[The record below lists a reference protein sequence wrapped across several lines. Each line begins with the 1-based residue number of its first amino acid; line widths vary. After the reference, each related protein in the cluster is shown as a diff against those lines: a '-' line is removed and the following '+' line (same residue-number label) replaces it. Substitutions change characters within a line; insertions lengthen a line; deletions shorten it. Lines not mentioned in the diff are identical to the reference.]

1 MKYDFDK
8 VIDRNGTAAV
18 KLEEAKEVWGR
29 ADLIPLWVADMDFGT
44 APFIVDA
51 IRKRCECEV
60 LGYTGKPDSY
70 YRAIINWVKQRYD
83 LDVTKE
89 MINFVPGIVPGIG
102 MAMNSFTRP
111 GDKVMIQPPVY
122 HPFAWV
128 TTRNERTLVT
138 NPLKWENGMY
148 RMDLDAF
155 REQVKGCKLFILCNP
170 HNPGGVVW
178 TEDELR
184 TVAEIC
190 YEEKV
195 LVFSDEIHADLTLPP
210 YKHRPFATISEKAKM
225 NSVTFMS
232 PSKAFNMP
240 GLAAS
245 HAIIFN
251 EDLRARFRKFMD
263 AGELDMGH
271 VFAFLSVEAAY
282 THGTEWLDQCLAYI
296 QGNIDYVDNFL
307 KTHVFFCP
315 RTLLNSSHIHRIQEH
330 AYNYFH
336 QAYIL
341 CDYSTICDYPT
352 DQSVHG

>member
-1 MKYDFDK
+1 M
-8 VIDRNGTAAV
+8 
-18 KLEEAKEVWGR
+18 
-29 ADLIPLWVADMDFGT
+29 
-44 APFIVDA
+44 
-51 IRKRCECEV
+51 

-111 GDKVMIQPPVY
+111 GDKVKIQPPVY
-122 HPFAWV
+122 HPFASV
-128 TTRNERTLVT
+128 T
-138 NPLKWENGMY
+138 NGMY

-210 YKHRPFATISEKAKM
+210 YKHRPFATISE
-225 NSVTFMS
+225 
-232 PSKAFNMP
+232 
-240 GLAAS
+240 
-245 HAIIFN
+245 I
-251 EDLRARFRKFMD
+251 
-263 AGELDMGH
+263 
-271 VFAFLSVEAAY
+271 
-282 THGTEWLDQCLAYI
+282 
-296 QGNIDYVDNFL
+296 YVA
-307 KTHVFFCP
+307 
-315 RTLLNSSHIHRIQEH
+315 Q
-330 AYNYFH
+330 
-336 QAYIL
+336 
-341 CDYSTICDYPT
+341 
-352 DQSVHG
+352 

>member
-263 AGELDMGH
+263 AGELDMGACIC
-271 VFAFLSVEAAY
+271 FPFRGSGIY
-282 THGTEWLDQCLAYI
+282 TRNGVA
-296 QGNIDYVDNFL
+296 
-307 KTHVFFCP
+307 
-315 RTLLNSSHIHRIQEH
+315 
-330 AYNYFH
+330 
-336 QAYIL
+336 
-341 CDYSTICDYPT
+341 
-352 DQSVHG
+352 

>member
-155 REQVKGCKLFILCNP
+155 REQVKGCKLLFYAILIIP
-170 HNPGGVVW
+170 
-178 TEDELR
+178 
-184 TVAEIC
+184 VAWC
-190 YEEKV
+190 GQKTNC
-195 LVFSDEIHADLTLPP
+195 AQWQ
-210 YKHRPFATISEKAKM
+210 K
-225 NSVTFMS
+225 SVTKKKCWCS
-232 PSKAFNMP
+232 
-240 GLAAS
+240 LT
-245 HAIIFN
+245 
-251 EDLRARFRKFMD
+251 KFMQ
-263 AGELDMGH
+263 
-271 VFAFLSVEAAY
+271 
-282 THGTEWLDQCLAYI
+282 T
-296 QGNIDYVDNFL
+296 
-307 KTHVFFCP
+307 
-315 RTLLNSSHIHRIQEH
+315 
-330 AYNYFH
+330 
-336 QAYIL
+336 
-341 CDYSTICDYPT
+341 
-352 DQSVHG
+352 

>member
-1 MKYDFDK
+1 MLRTFSIYLNSILKDTNNEIRFDK

-138 NPLKWENGMY
+138 NPLNG
-148 RMDLDAF
+148 RMVCI
-155 REQVKGCKLFILCNP
+155 EWI
-170 HNPGGVVW
+170 W
-178 TEDELR
+178 M
-184 TVAEIC
+184 
-190 YEEKV
+190 
-195 LVFSDEIHADLTLPP
+195 
-210 YKHRPFATISEKAKM
+210 PFA
-225 NSVTFMS
+225 N
-232 PSKAFNMP
+232 
-240 GLAAS
+240 
-245 HAIIFN
+245 
-251 EDLRARFRKFMD
+251 R
-263 AGELDMGH
+263 
-271 VFAFLSVEAAY
+271 
-282 THGTEWLDQCLAYI
+282 
-296 QGNIDYVDNFL
+296 
-307 KTHVFFCP
+307 
-315 RTLLNSSHIHRIQEH
+315 
-330 AYNYFH
+330 
-336 QAYIL
+336 
-341 CDYSTICDYPT
+341 
-352 DQSVHG
+352 

>member
-210 YKHRPFATISEKAKM
+210 YKHRP
-225 NSVTFMS
+225 
-232 PSKAFNMP
+232 
-240 GLAAS
+240 L
-245 HAIIFN
+245 
-251 EDLRARFRKFMD
+251 L
-263 AGELDMGH
+263 
-271 VFAFLSVEAAY
+271 LSVKR
-282 THGTEWLDQCLAYI
+282 Q
-296 QGNIDYVDNFL
+296 
-307 KTHVFFCP
+307 
-315 RTLLNSSHIHRIQEH
+315 R
-330 AYNYFH
+330 
-336 QAYIL
+336 
-341 CDYSTICDYPT
+341 
-352 DQSVHG
+352 